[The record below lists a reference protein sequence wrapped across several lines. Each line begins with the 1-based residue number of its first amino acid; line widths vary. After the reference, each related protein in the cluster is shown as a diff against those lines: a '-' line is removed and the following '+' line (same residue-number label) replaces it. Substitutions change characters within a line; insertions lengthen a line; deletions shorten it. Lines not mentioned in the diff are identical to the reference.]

1 MHVVSPLRESCYLCL
16 SRASGP
22 SPGSLAELCC
32 HGDRDVAVGSAFFC
46 ENKTSAENC
55 ASTHTASLLLMDMNI
70 YLVGRYFH
78 GRGELVACCEQRH
91 ELMKRSVP
99 DICVNVWMHECISQH
114 P

>member
-1 MHVVSPLRESCYLCL
+1 MHVVAPLRESSYLCL

-32 HGDRDVAVGSAFFC
+32 HSNRDVAARVHPPA
-46 ENKTSAENC
+46 ENKTSTENC
-55 ASTHTASLLLMDMNI
+55 VSTRTASLLLMDMNI

-78 GRGELVACCEQRH
+78 GGGELVACCEQRH
-91 ELMKRSVP
+91 ELMKWSVP
-99 DICVNVWMHECISQH
+99 DICVNVRLHKYISQH